1 MSSVA
6 PTRRPNGFGL
16 RARAI
21 AMSKFPTSAENVAID
36 IAFELMGE
44 SRFNRTTEE
53 YIEIAA
59 QLPSLKTLHGLINDR
74 LAEMKKAGIAQFKV
88 CHFKAG
94 DQYPQFKEYPT
105 SVSLETV
112 RSALTKI
119 GMRERSYRRK
129 P

>member
-1 MSSVA
+1 
-6 PTRRPNGFGL
+6 
-16 RARAI
+16 
-21 AMSKFPTSAENVAID
+21 MSKFPTSAENVAID

-53 YIEIAA
+53 YMEIAER
-59 QLPSLKTLHGLINDR
+59 LPPLKRLHGLINDR
-74 LAEMKKAGIAQFKV
+74 LAEMKKAGDAQFKI
-88 CHFKAG
+88 CHFKPG
-94 DQYPQFKEYPT
+94 DQYPHYREYPT

-119 GMRERSYRRK
+119 GMRDRRYRRK